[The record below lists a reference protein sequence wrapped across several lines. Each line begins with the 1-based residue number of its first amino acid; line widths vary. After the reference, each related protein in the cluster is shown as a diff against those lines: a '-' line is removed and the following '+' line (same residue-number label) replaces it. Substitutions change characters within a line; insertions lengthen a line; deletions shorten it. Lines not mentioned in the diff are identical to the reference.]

1 MAARARPHVEV
12 GGRIRYHCRDKL
24 SMKKTVRRFTP
35 EGLLSIYHYL
45 LALAAAI
52 RYGFP
57 SRRIVTIGVTGTKG
71 KTSTANFI
79 WSCLS
84 AGGIHAGIIT
94 TANIR
99 IGKEE
104 ILNAYHMTMPGP
116 FTIQRLLRQMVD
128 AQCTHCVIE
137 TTSEGLKQ
145 HRNVGIQYDIGVF
158 TNLFP
163 EHLPSHGGSFDTYKK
178 MKGRMFASLG
188 TRRRKMLGNGQ
199 VEKVIIANAA
209 SEHAPYFLGFPAD
222 RKITFAVGKKADY
235 TAEDVQSS
243 DSGVAFKVGDAGFKL
258 SIPGAFN
265 VSNALPAIVISRLA
279 GIDDASIARGL
290 VSLSVIP
297 GRMERIEE
305 GQNFTVFVDY
315 AHEGESMRNVLE
327 TAASMRAPGG
337 RIIVLLGAE
346 GGGRDKAKRPIM
358 GELCGKMADY
368 VIVSNVDPYED
379 DPIEILED
387 VAVAAEKAGKT
398 RDTNLF
404 VIEDRR
410 AGIQK
415 ALSLAAVGD
424 IVLITGKG
432 AEQSITIGGRKFDW
446 DDRIVV
452 REELKKLP

>member
-1 MAARARPHVEV
+1 M
-12 GGRIRYHCRDKL
+12 
-24 SMKKTVRRFTP
+24 P
-35 EGLLSIYHYL
+35 ERLLSAYHYL
-45 LALAAAI
+45 MALAAAI

-57 SRRIVTIGVTGTKG
+57 SRQIVVIGITGTKG

-84 AGGIHAGIIT
+84 AGGIHTGIIT

-99 IGKEE
+99 IGERE

-128 AQCTHCVIE
+128 THCTHCVIE

-145 HRNVGIQYDIGVF
+145 HRHTGIQYDIGVF

-163 EHLPSHGGSFDTYKK
+163 EHLPSHGGSFDAYRE

-188 TRRRKMLGNGQ
+188 AHPHKNIDRRH
-199 VEKVIIANAA
+199 VEKIIIANAA

-222 RKITFAVGKKADY
+222 RKLTFAVGKKADY
-235 TAEDVQSS
+235 TAEDVRSS
-243 DSGVAFKVGDAGFKL
+243 DSGVAFKVGDAGFRL

-265 VSNALPAIVISRLA
+265 VSNALPAVIISRLMD
-279 GIDDASIARGL
+279 IDDASIARGL
-290 VSLSVIP
+290 ASLSVIP

-305 GQNFTVFVDY
+305 GQNFALFVDY

-327 TAASMRAPGG
+327 TAAAMRVSGG
-337 RIIVLLGAE
+337 KIIVLLGAE

-358 GELCGKMADY
+358 GELTGKMADY
-368 VIVSNVDPYED
+368 VVVSNVDPYED
-379 DPIEILED
+379 DPQEILED
-387 VAVAAEKAGKT
+387 IARAAEKAGKK
-398 RDTNLF
+398 RDADLF

-410 AGIQK
+410 AGINK
-415 ALSLAAVGD
+415 ALSLAQTGD
-424 IVLITGKG
+424 VVLITGKG
-432 AEQSITIGGRKFDW
+432 AEQSIVIGGRSLPW
-446 DDRIVV
+446 DDRVVV
-452 REELKKLP
+452 REELRKLI

>member
-1 MAARARPHVEV
+1 M
-12 GGRIRYHCRDKL
+12 
-24 SMKKTVRRFTP
+24 P
-35 EGLLSIYHYL
+35 ERLLSAYHYL
-45 LALAAAI
+45 VALAAAV

-57 SRRIVTIGVTGTKG
+57 SRQIVVIGITGTKG

-99 IGKEE
+99 IGERE

-145 HRNVGIQYDIGVF
+145 HRHAGIQYDIGVF

-163 EHLPSHGGSFDTYKK
+163 EHLPSHGGSFDAYRE

-188 TRRRKMLGNGQ
+188 THPRKNIDRRR
-199 VEKVIIANAA
+199 VEKIIIANAA
-209 SEHAPYFLGFPAD
+209 SEYAPYFSSFPAD
-222 RKITFAVGKKADY
+222 RKLTFAVGKKADY
-235 TAEDVQSS
+235 TAEDVRSS
-243 DSGVAFKVGDAGFKL
+243 DSGVAFKVGDTGFRL

-265 VSNALPAIVISRLA
+265 VSNALPAVIISRLMN
-279 GIDDASIARGL
+279 IDDASIARGL
-290 VSLSVIP
+290 SSLSIIP

-305 GQNFTVFVDY
+305 GQNFALFVDY

-327 TAASMRAPGG
+327 TADSMRTPGG
-337 RIIVLLGAE
+337 KIIVLLGAE

-358 GELCGKMADY
+358 GELTGKMADY
-368 VIVSNVDPYED
+368 VVVSNVDPYED
-379 DPIEILED
+379 DPQEILED
-387 VAVAAEKAGKT
+387 IARAAEKAGKT
-398 RDTNLF
+398 RDENLF

-410 AGIQK
+410 AGINK
-415 ALSLAAVGD
+415 ALSLAQTGD

-432 AEQSITIGGRKFDW
+432 AEQSIVIGGRSLPW
-446 DDRIVV
+446 DDRVVV
-452 REELKKLP
+452 REELQKLN

>member
-1 MAARARPHVEV
+1 MHTKKALRGLLPERL
-12 GGRIRYHCRDKL
+12 L
-24 SMKKTVRRFTP
+24 SM
-35 EGLLSIYHYL
+35 YHYL
-45 LALAAAI
+45 VALAAAV

-57 SRRIVTIGVTGTKG
+57 SRRILVIGVTGTKG

-99 IGKEE
+99 IDEQE
-104 ILNAYHMTMPGP
+104 ILNAYHMTMPNP
-116 FTIQRLLRQMVD
+116 FTIQRLLRRMVD
-128 AQCTHCVIE
+128 AECTHCVIE

-145 HRNVGIQYDIGVF
+145 HREVGIQYDIAVF

-163 EHLPSHGGSFDTYKK
+163 EHLPSHGGSFEAYKE
-178 MKGRMFASLG
+178 MKGKMFASL
-188 TRRRKMLGNGQ
+188 RSHPRKVVGHRQ

-209 SEHAPYFLGFPAD
+209 SEHAPYFLAFPAD
-222 RKITFAVGKKADY
+222 RKMTFAAGKKADC
-235 TAEDVQSS
+235 TAENVRSS
-243 DSGVAFKVGDAGFKL
+243 DSGAAFKVGDIEFRL

-265 VSNALPAIVISRLA
+265 VSNALPAIIISRLA
-279 GIDDASIARGL
+279 NIDDTAIARGL
-290 VSLSVIP
+290 ETLTLIP
-297 GRMERIEE
+297 GRMERLDE

-327 TAASMRAPGG
+327 TAASMRTTGG
-337 RIIVLLGAE
+337 KIIVLLGAE

-358 GELCGKMADY
+358 GTLTGTTADY

-379 DPIEILED
+379 DPQEILED
-387 VAVAAEKAGKT
+387 IARAAEQTGKK
-398 RDTNLF
+398 RDTDLF

-415 ALSLAAVGD
+415 ALSLAKAGD

-432 AEQSITIGGRKFDW
+432 AEQSIVLGGRSIPW
-446 DDRIVV
+446 DDRTVV
-452 REELKKLP
+452 REELQKFQ